1 MSGNMKK
8 VLVVD
13 DEAGMRL
20 MLTTYLEREGY
31 QVVTATEIKSA
42 EQLLARE
49 KFSAVVTDLSMPGGS
64 GLDLLNYI
72 NEMRLDLPV
81 IVMSAYGTTDSALTA
96 MRSGAFDYV
105 FKPFQPDEIL
115 FSLKRAET
123 NIQLTRENAALRQ
136 AVERRQGDGLIY
148 KSRAMAEIMALVDRV
163 ADSESNVLITGES
176 GTGKELVARA
186 VHRASP
192 RRDGPFIAV
201 NCGAMAESILESELF
216 GHVKGSFTGAQR
228 SREGLFRA
236 ADGGVLFLDE
246 IGELPLS
253 FQVKLLRAIQFSEV
267 RPVGAETAVKFNA
280 RLVAATSRDLENLV
294 GKRLFRE
301 DLFYRLNVLPI
312 KLPPL
317 RARREDIPL
326 LVDHFV
332 AMFTSR
338 IDRPRPTLADDF
350 TKALSVYDWP
360 GNVRELE
367 NLIDRALVMA
377 ADRAALNVSDL
388 PPRFRLPESV
398 GPESMPDLPENLNLK
413 EAVRKL
419 EEGYLRA
426 ALTKAKGNRSEAAR
440 QLGLSYPNLLN
451 KIKIYGIE
459 INEECGPVN

>member
-1 MSGNMKK
+1 MSGHLKK

-31 QVVTATEIKSA
+31 QVLTAADIKSA
-42 EQLLARE
+42 EAVLGRE
-49 KFSAVVTDLSMPGGS
+49 KFSAVITDLSMPGGS
-64 GLDLLNYI
+64 GLDLLSRI
-72 NEMRLDLPV
+72 KEMEIDLPV

-96 MRSGAFDYV
+96 MRTGAFDYV

-123 NIQLTRENAALRQ
+123 NVQLTRENAALRQ
-136 AVERRQGDGLIY
+136 AVERRQGEGLIY
-148 KSRAMAEIMALVDRV
+148 KSRVMSEIMAMVHKM
-163 ADSESNVLITGES
+163 AESESTVLISGES

-186 VHRASP
+186 IHRGSP
-192 RRDGPFIAV
+192 RFAGPFVPV

-236 ADGGVLFLDE
+236 ADGGTLFLDE

-267 RPVGAETAVKFNA
+267 RPVGAETAIKFNA
-280 RLVAATSRDLENLV
+280 RLVAATSRDLEILV
-294 GKRLFRE
+294 SKHMFRE

-317 RARREDIPL
+317 RERREDIPL
-326 LVDHFV
+326 LADHFT
-332 AMFTSR
+332 ALFTSR
-338 IDRPRPTLADDF
+338 LGRPRPVLSEDF
-350 TKALSVYDWP
+350 TKALSAYDWP
-360 GNVRELE
+360 GNIRELE
-367 NLIDRALVMA
+367 NLMDRVLVMA
-377 ADRAALNVSDL
+377 AGRSTLTGDDL
-388 PPRFRLPESV
+388 PPQFHASAGAAEAEPNSNN
-398 GPESMPDLPENLNLK
+398 NLNLK
-413 EAVRKL
+413 AAIRNLEA
-419 EEGYLRA
+419 EYIRA
-426 ALTKAKGNRSEAAR
+426 ALAKSRGNRSEAAR

-459 INEECGPVN
+459 VDDDWGADR